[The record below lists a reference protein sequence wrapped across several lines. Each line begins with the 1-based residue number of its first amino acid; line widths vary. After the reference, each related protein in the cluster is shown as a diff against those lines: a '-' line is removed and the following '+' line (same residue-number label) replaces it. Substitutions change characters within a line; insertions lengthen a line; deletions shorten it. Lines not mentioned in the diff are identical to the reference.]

1 MLAYILGI
9 RKWGNERII
18 NRGSLRGIANRGK
31 RDYKQGQLKG
41 LQIGAKRFQIG
52 VEIKNRG
59 ETVYKPAEGLQIGA
73 EQLYFSRIFG
83 E

>member
-31 RDYKQGQLKG
+31 RDYK
-41 LQIGAKRFQIG
+41 
-52 VEIKNRG
+52 
-59 ETVYKPAEGLQIGA
+59 
-73 EQLYFSRIFG
+73 
-83 E
+83 